1 MTSKELEDLSEEEC
15 SLLLLEGLANGAD
28 KDKLQITKVFNEGKL
43 IYALVFDIEENKK
56 FFEIKTNEYP
66 NIRIEKV

>member
-1 MTSKELEDLSEEEC
+1 MINEELENLNEEEC

-28 KDKLQITKVFNEGKL
+28 KDKLQITKVFKGDKL

-56 FFEIKTNEYP
+56 FFEIVTREYP
-66 NIRIEKV
+66 DIRIER